1 MLALES
7 GSSATAALRPETKQD
22 SNIQDNR
29 KRKYKQLILLQLVLD
44 RVYFS
49 LVPSAH
55 LQIC

>member
-1 MLALES
+1 MLALK
-7 GSSATAALRPETKQD
+7 GDSSANAALRPETKQD
-22 SNIQDNR
+22 SNIQDNK
-29 KRKYKQLILLQLVLD
+29 KRKYKQQILLQLVLD